1 MSFIINDILEYRYF
15 NDYRIYVGNL
25 RNQRKFNLHD
35 DVFIGWGDKLIKSK
49 IVGVEF
55 LPAENSEYMYKV
67 TLPTNIK
74 TWDDEHTASLNCDH
88 IFDSVEEA
96 KESRLNQLENKY
108 NLEKK
113 NIEQYFNKYANEQ

>member
-1 MSFIINDILEYRYF
+1 MTTINDILEYSYF

-35 DVFIGWGDKLIKSK
+35 DVFIGWGEKIIKSK

-55 LPAENSEYMYKV
+55 LPAENSEYSYKV
-67 TLPTNIK
+67 TLPKNIK
-74 TWDDEHTASLNCDH
+74 TWGDNDTVSLICDH
-88 IFDSVEEA
+88 IFNSIEEA
-96 KESRLNQLENKY
+96 KESRLKQLENKY